1 MKKILIILSL
11 VFTLFSVNAKAN
23 DQLVGHVITQVIL
36 NDNVEGM
43 VKVMEKEIQ
52 AVAHIF
58 ALEMISVLEANLP
71 QILEGIAAEM
81 RLEADRKYKCELLKG
96 SPNGCI

>member
-23 DQLVGHVITQVIL
+23 DQLVGHVITEVIL

-71 QILEGIAAEM
+71 RILEGIAAEM
-81 RLEADRKYKCELLKG
+81 RLKADEKYKCELLKG

>member
-1 MKKILIILSL
+1 MKRILIILSL

-23 DQLVGHVITQVIL
+23 DQLVGHVITEVIL

-58 ALEMISVLEANLP
+58 ALEMISVLEAYLP

>member
-23 DQLVGHVITQVIL
+23 DQLVGHVITEVIL

-58 ALEMISVLEANLP
+58 ALETISVLEANLP

-96 SPNGCI
+96 SANGCI